1 MSAPD
6 REVGRSGFSGS
17 YRAEDVTFLLKP
29 VQVLATDVDEKE
41 RMIQSGRR
49 HYSEMIAPESP
60 PEAEYLRLYR
70 LALERN
76 GRRLAGDIAAL
87 AAALAGRRR
96 TGEVVIASLARAGT
110 PVGVLLRRA
119 LLRLGVEARHYSI
132 SIIRDRGIDL
142 EALAYIASRHAAGDV
157 VFVDGWTGKGTIAGE
172 LRRSLAERP
181 FGIDPFLAV
190 VADPAGRADL
200 AATEEDYLI
209 PSGILNAVV
218 SGLVSRSILNEDL
231 VGAGD
236 FHACRYYSEFAADDL
251 SRSFVDTIDAL
262 APADLPPPLVR
273 CPTRRAE
280 TARRCDS
287 QIGALM
293 ARFGI
298 GDRNRVKPGIAEATR
313 AILRRLP
320 ERLLIRHPDDPDVS
334 HLVYLARE
342 KGLTV
347 DELPEDHLFR
357 AVAVIRGLGLSE

>member
-1 MSAPD
+1 MAAPD
-6 REVGRSGFSGS
+6 RDRGRSGFSGS
-17 YRAEDVTFLLKP
+17 YRAEDVTFLLRP
-29 VQVLATDVDEKE
+29 VQVRATDVVTKE

-60 PEAEYLRLYR
+60 PGPDYRRLYR
-70 LALERN
+70 LAVERN
-76 GRRLAGDIAAL
+76 GGRLAGDIARL
-87 AAALAGRRR
+87 AVALAGRPRAS
-96 TGEVVIASLARAGT
+96 EVVIASLARAGT
-110 PVGVLLRRA
+110 PIGVLLRRA
-119 LLRLGVEARHYSI
+119 LLRLGVAAPHYSI
-132 SIIRDRGIDL
+132 SIIRDRGIDR
-142 EALAYIASRHAAGDV
+142 EALAYIAGRHAPGDL

-209 PSGILNAVV
+209 PSGILNAIV
-218 SGLVSRSILNEDL
+218 SGLVSRSILNDEL
-231 VGAGD
+231 VATGD
-236 FHACRYYSEFAADDL
+236 FHACRYYSEFAAEDL

-262 APADLPPPLVR
+262 APVDLPPPPVR
-273 CPTRRAE
+273 SPAQRAE

-287 QIGALM
+287 QIDSLM

-320 ERLLIRHPDDPDVS
+320 ERLLLRNPDDPDVE

-342 KGLTV
+342 EGLTV
-347 DELPEDHLFR
+347 DDLPEDHLFR
-357 AVAVIRGLGLSE
+357 AVAVIRGLGLSG